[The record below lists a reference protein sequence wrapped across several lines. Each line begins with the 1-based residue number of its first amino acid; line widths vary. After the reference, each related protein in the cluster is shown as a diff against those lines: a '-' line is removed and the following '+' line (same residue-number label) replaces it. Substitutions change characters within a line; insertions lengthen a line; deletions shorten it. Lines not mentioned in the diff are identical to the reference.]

1 MTLIRGGGGYAWT
14 NDLEGGGEVFVRLD
28 DQGRVIEVFLTKRGE
43 EITPTDLRRLPLT
56 RIRAQAMSR
65 PDLWLPASQDPSLRA
80 DLYQEVSK
88 AFWPRWIERAKERQ
102 QEAPPFELSPSS
114 AEEGLTDQ
122 FLEEVAR
129 AYQSAA
135 SRGLR
140 PNVALAEQ
148 AQAPKRTV
156 EKWVYLAR
164 KKGLLPATRPGR
176 VG

>member
-1 MTLIRGGGGYAWT
+1 MSLIRGGDGYAWT
-14 NDLEGGGEVFVRLD
+14 NDLEDGGEVFVRLD
-28 DQGRVIEVFLTKRGE
+28 DQGHVVEVFITKQGG

-56 RIRAQAMSR
+56 RIRAQAASR
-65 PDLWLPASQDPSLRA
+65 PDLWLAVRQDPSLGA
-80 DLYQEVSK
+80 DLYQEAIK
-88 AFWPRWIERAKERQ
+88 AFPFRWIEHAKEQQ
-102 QEAPPFELSPSS
+102 QEAPAFELSPSS
-114 AEEGLTDQ
+114 ADEGLTDQ
-122 FLEEVAR
+122 FLEDVAR
-129 AYQSAA
+129 AYQSAT

-148 AQAPKRTV
+148 TQVPKRTV

>member
-1 MTLIRGGGGYAWT
+1 VTLIRGGGGYAWT

-43 EITPTDLRRLPLT
+43 EITPTDLRQLPLT

-65 PDLWLPASQDPSLRA
+65 PDLWMAVSQDPALRA
-80 DLYQEVSK
+80 DLYAEASR
-88 AFWPRWIERAKERQ
+88 AFPFRWIEHAREQR
-102 QEAPPFELSPSS
+102 EAAPFELSPSS
-114 AEEGLTDQ
+114 AAVGLTDQ
-122 FLEEVAR
+122 FLEDVAR
-129 AYQSAA
+129 AYQSAT